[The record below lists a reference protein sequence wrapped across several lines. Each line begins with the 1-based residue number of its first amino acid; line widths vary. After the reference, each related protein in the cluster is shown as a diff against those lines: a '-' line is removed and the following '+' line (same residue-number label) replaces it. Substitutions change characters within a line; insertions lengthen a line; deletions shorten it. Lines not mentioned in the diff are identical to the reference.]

1 MSRHPRSLALL
12 SVVLILASWAIP
24 RFAQAAPAAGAKA
37 AAESLQAAPLAAFQA
52 TAGEPAL
59 AWLSPTT
66 GARSTAAAAPLAE
79 PALISCPLCRPSWIQ
94 CGVYPRCKCCPGL

>member
-24 RFAQAAPAAGAKA
+24 SFAQAAPAAGAKA
-37 AAESLQAAPLAAFQA
+37 AVQSLQAAPLAALQA
-52 TAGEPAL
+52 TAEPAL
-59 AWLSPTT
+59 AWLSPTA

-79 PALISCPLCRPSWIQ
+79 PAVLTCPFCRPSWIQ
-94 CGVYPRCKCCPGL
+94 CGIYPRCKCCPGL